1 MSSVGALRIGQPPEN
16 RRQRLIKLCWT
27 LLWMI
32 YLVYPIG
39 DLVSGRHT
47 VPAQVAGWVAL
58 AVFLVCYSSLV
69 LRRQV
74 RGEHKAF
81 RPLHLGLLLAMAAIG
96 TACCYTLGSNWL
108 TLLSYTAVA
117 TGAVLPPRYCL
128 QGVAGVTLFL
138 VVVGSTC
145 RDVSGL
151 TTGTAALSAFL
162 GGAAMTGLQA
172 LISTVQE
179 LREARAAVAA
189 LSASAERLRLA
200 RDLHDLLGHSLSLIT
215 LKTELTARFLDQ
227 ERYQE
232 ARAQV
237 TDIEKVSRQ
246 ALADVRAA
254 VGGYRRPTL
263 AVELVAVRTAL
274 AAADVAVDAD
284 PAVAGDHPGLGP
296 GGGGGA
302 RLGAARGRHQRRP
315 AQRGRLLRDQAGRG
329 GGRGRF
335 AGAAAGGPG
344 RRGRGPASRPWQR
357 PDRPRGAAGAGRRDA
372 GDRSGTAR
380 PGLQRP
386 GHGSAAGAGVRPG
399 RRVVGRYRA
408 AVIRI
413 LLAEDQGMVRE
424 ALAALLGLEADI
436 DVVAQVSRGDQ
447 VVEAATAHD
456 VEVAVLDIE
465 MPGLTGIEAAAL
477 LRRERPGTRIVIVTT
492 FGRPGYLRRAM
503 EAGADA
509 FLVKD
514 APASELAEAVRRVL
528 RGERVIDPTLAAAA
542 LADGADPL
550 TSREREVL
558 AAAADG
564 SANNEVAKRLHLSE
578 GTVRNYL
585 SAAIQKTGARNRA
598 EAVRIAR
605 EKGWL

>member
-32 YLVYPIG
+32 YLVYPVS

-47 VPAQVAGWVAL
+47 APAQVAGWVAL

-74 RGEHKAF
+74 RGERKAF

-108 TLLSYTAVA
+108 TLLSYTAIA

-237 TDIEKVSRQ
+237 TDIEQVSRQ

-274 AAADVAVDAD
+274 DAADVAVDAD

-296 GGGGGA
+296 EEEGA
-302 RLGAARGRHQRRP
+302 LAWALREAVTNVVRHSGAACCGIRLAEVVVEDGSRALRLEVLDDGVGVRR
-315 AQRGRLLRDQAGRG
+315 
-329 GGRGRF
+329 
-335 AGAAAGGPG
+335 
-344 RRGRGPASRPWQR
+344 ASR
-357 PDRPRGAAGAGRRDA
+357 GN
-372 GDRSGTAR
+372 
-380 PGLQRP
+380 
-386 GHGSAAGAGVRPG
+386 
-399 RRVVGRYRA
+399 
-408 AVIRI
+408 
-413 LLAEDQGMVRE
+413 
-424 ALAALLGLEADI
+424 
-436 DVVAQVSRGDQ
+436 
-447 VVEAATAHD
+447 
-456 VEVAVLDIE
+456 
-465 MPGLTGIEAAAL
+465 GLTG
-477 LRRERPGTRIVIVTT
+477 
-492 FGRPGYLRRAM
+492 
-503 EAGADA
+503 
-509 FLVKD
+509 
-514 APASELAEAVRRVL
+514 LAERL
-528 RGERVIDPTLAAAA
+528 A
-542 LADGADPL
+542 LADGTLETGPGPRGRGFSVQATVPL
-550 TSREREVL
+550 R
-558 AAAADG
+558 AQG
-564 SANNEVAKRLHLSE
+564 SAPADESLAGSV
-578 GTVRNYL
+578 
-585 SAAIQKTGARNRA
+585 QQ
-598 EAVRIAR
+598 
-605 EKGWL
+605 